1 MTAAELSRRQQ
12 TARIVIVSQEFE
24 GMPMDVRMRQVLEA
38 FSQGKISVDDLLAL
52 ARQCTEGT
60 GHSNPTVRNRGS
72 V

>member
-1 MTAAELSRRQQ
+1 MTAEELSRRQQ

-38 FSQGKISVDDLLAL
+38 FAQGKISVDDLLEL
-52 ARQCTEGT
+52 VRRCTEGT